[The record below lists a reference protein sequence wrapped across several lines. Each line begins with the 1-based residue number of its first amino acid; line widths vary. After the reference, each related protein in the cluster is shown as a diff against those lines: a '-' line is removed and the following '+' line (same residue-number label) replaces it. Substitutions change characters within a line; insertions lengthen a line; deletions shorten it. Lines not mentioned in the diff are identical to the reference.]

1 MLRLFL
7 ENIEVELNEKI
18 QFALTKQFEDI
29 TSPAD
34 IKNDYSK
41 TVKIPFSAHNNK
53 LFGNLFSTDRLIVD
67 GDNTLMG
74 VYFNPYKK
82 VDFRLQY
89 GDEVLMVGY
98 AKNISVE
105 RVNER
110 EGYYNITL
118 NGELGKVFQEMK
130 KITFDNTTEDK
141 KYLINGGKYI
151 DEVISKDLI
160 YQLWNNEPIYE
171 EGLVE
176 NYIYHMDAETGEV
189 IKKPNL
195 GYRLQDYLGFIPN
208 NSYEENFDYKTY
220 EIKTYGEHGEDKGM
234 TNNIS
239 KTFAETLDDKAK
251 SKLGD
256 ESTYVNA
263 TGIEAETII
272 GEGLLP
278 REIGE
283 YRSYYQLPY
292 IFFNKLFQIFTEKTT
307 EITGYNIELDNS
319 WFNERNPYWCKMV
332 YMLSKFNTKEE
343 LTSETD
349 NISNFTLLSTKL
361 RPGTSDVPI
370 LYYPYTYSPSTLEE
384 QWVEFTGVE
393 YEKLRTQFRN
403 GEIDVITINQDL
415 PIDIMLTNPRN
426 KNKVE
431 VGTTSDK
438 IFMGAGAHIHIQF
451 ALFDENGNR
460 VASYTSYVC
469 GYDYTAEN
477 MGAENSTVY
486 KVDGIAIPS
495 NRVIIQRVGG
505 KMKLNIER
513 SLVGNDFSIK
523 MFAKYVVVPTDGEML
538 SRYIEPIYFLNSLN
552 FNNIVAFDNIKISLP
567 ANTKLIYTTTN
578 TFKRSGF
585 RFTLNDLWNNE
596 FNPFDEI
603 LNYCKQ
609 YRIGV
614 FCDYVN
620 KKLIFKPLSVYF
632 SDYKVLDWTD
642 KVDYSK
648 AYNIQPITF
657 ENKYLLFNY
666 EKYETEL
673 NRQYNEKYGLNF
685 GEYRLTTDYEFNTE
699 EKELFKFSKVTIP
712 STDICLSWKN
722 LYDNLSIIYTLPAE
736 ITAYNKDKEEKN
748 VNVFGSMLFY
758 KGLKEFDVTSD
769 LRSVTI
775 TDDSYLQTLNKTYFY
790 LQGAVED
797 KSIKTTTYPV
807 LDIVYDNYLNTF
819 AIPQENYTYV
829 KNSYDRKNGV
839 YKNFWENYLNE
850 RYNKQ
855 NKIVTCYVRLTPQDF
870 AQFEYNN
877 FVKIGNQLYMVNK
890 IYDYQIDEN
899 ALTKVDLITI
909 QDIKGYTKALTFEI
923 FDLYNSKGQIW
934 DYYRDYITLTKVGQT
949 QTIYATSTEP
959 ITWTDENGALQG
971 LLIYYNNDK
980 SNGINGTTGTIP
992 AGENIPI
999 TFEMLDNED
1008 EFGDIVFRSNEK
1020 EYRVSVALI
1029 RDESFSIYD
1038 SDKSLWTSTD
1048 KIELQNTNPLQKTIY
1063 ITSPNADVQWSVND
1077 NTLQD
1082 LYINGQ
1088 AGSGVIPSGTLVP
1101 VTFVMDKEGDV
1112 GAISSSVRFY
1122 TNKQTTDVNVKI
1134 YYNEI
1139 FKVYHWNG
1147 DLWDEQ
1153 YGYIDLSPDSPKQV
1167 IYLDANSDVEWVY
1180 VDKNGNPSADLQGL
1194 GICPNEDGDWDW
1206 GSYDWSGRGTI
1217 YPPSNYRPIY
1227 FGMDSSLVQGRSE
1240 GRVEFYNG
1248 RHSWYI
1254 DVVLRDNN

>member
-53 LFGNLFSTDRLIVD
+53 LFGNLFSTDRLIVE

-74 VYFNPYKK
+74 VHFNPYKK

-130 KITFDNTTEDK
+130 KITFDNTTDDK
-141 KYLINGGKYI
+141 KYLIDGSKYVKSI
-151 DEVISKDLI
+151 INKDLI
-160 YQLWNNEPIYE
+160 YELWNNEPDLDRLD
-171 EGLVE
+171 LVE
-176 NYIYHMDAETGEV
+176 NTDS
-189 IKKPNL
+189 N
-195 GYRLQDYLGFIPN
+195 YRIQDYIGFIPN
-208 NSYEENFDYKTY
+208 NSYDDDFDYKTFQL
-220 EIKTYGEHGEDKGM
+220 
-234 TNNIS
+234 NNQNAS
-239 KTFAETLDDKAK
+239 KTFAEVLDEKARTVGNQK
-251 SKLGD
+251 DDNNDGTVD
-256 ESTYVNA
+256 NDDDNYQTVV
-263 TGIEAETII
+263 GIAAETVI

-283 YRSYYQLPY
+283 YRSYLQIPY
-292 IFFNKLFQIFTEKTT
+292 IYFNKLFQIFAKKTT
-307 EITGYNIELDNS
+307 EITGYEVVKDAS
-319 WFNERNPYWCKMV
+319 WFNKTNPYWSKLVYILEKFDISQDLTDGEGEVEELNLNSFLLNLNSSGHIQLAPSTYVPSIQSQIATTFSTPVIEEIRTKFKNEEANVITVKQQDLALRLTIRNPYSVTEEYVGTATDKIIYNSDSLFAINFRLIDSNGNVVSECKNALVTEDNPFGAARFEGVNKIIVDNNQFKWIADKTWV
-332 YMLSKFNTKEE
+332 YDFRVDFQFAVDKSKVGDDFYIDCVVYQESNNPYLFYLNSVAQANRIAPQTISFEIIG
-343 LTSETD
+343 D
-349 NISNFTLLSTKL
+349 NENFTYY
-361 RPGTSDVPI
+361 GYGI
-370 LYYPYTYSPSTLEE
+370 LNRSFSP
-384 QWVEFTGVE
+384 F
-393 YEKLRTQFRN
+393 
-403 GEIDVITINQDL
+403 DL
-415 PIDIMLTNPRN
+415 N
-426 KNKVE
+426 E
-431 VGTTSDK
+431 
-438 IFMGAGAHIHIQF
+438 
-451 ALFDENGNR
+451 
-460 VASYTSYVC
+460 
-469 GYDYTAEN
+469 
-477 MGAENSTVY
+477 
-486 KVDGIAIPS
+486 
-495 NRVIIQRVGG
+495 
-505 KMKLNIER
+505 
-513 SLVGNDFSIK
+513 
-523 MFAKYVVVPTDGEML
+523 
-538 SRYIEPIYFLNSLN
+538 
-552 FNNIVAFDNIKISLP
+552 
-567 ANTKLIYTTTN
+567 
-578 TFKRSGF
+578 
-585 RFTLNDLWNNE
+585 LWNNE

-609 YRIGV
+609 FRIGV

-620 KKLIFKPLSVYF
+620 KKLIFKPLSTYF

-657 ENKYLLFNY
+657 ENKYVLFNY

-673 NRQYNEKYGLNF
+673 NKQYNEKYGRNY

-712 STDICLSWKN
+712 STDICLSWTN

-736 ITAYNKDKEEKN
+736 ITAYNKDEDKKN

-758 KGLKEFDVTSD
+758 KGLTDFDSTSAM
-769 LRSVTI
+769 RPVNI
-775 TDDSYLQTLNKTYFY
+775 TDDSDFQMFNQTYFY
-790 LQGAVED
+790 TQNGQD
-797 KSIKTTTYPV
+797 GRNIRTYKYPV
-807 LDIVYDNYLNTF
+807 LDIVYNENLCTF
-819 AIPQENYTYV
+819 AIPSQNYTYLP
-829 KNSYDRKNGV
+829 NSYDNTNGI

-855 NKIVTCYVRLTPQDF
+855 NKIVTCYLRLTPQDF

-877 FVKIGNQLYMVNK
+877 FVKIQNQLYMVNK

-909 QDIKGYTKALTFEI
+909 QDIKGYTKAVTFEM
-923 FDLYNSKGQIW
+923 FEMYNSKGQEW
-934 DYYRDYITLTKVGQT
+934 SYYRDYITLTKVGQT
-949 QTIYATSTEP
+949 QTIYVTSSKP
-959 ITWTDENGALQG
+959 VTWIDESGALQD

-980 SNGINGTTGTIP
+980 SNGVNGTTGTIP
-992 AGENIPI
+992 SGEFIPI

-1008 EFGDIVFRSNEK
+1008 QFGDIIFTSGDK

-1063 ITSPNADVQWSVND
+1063 ITSPNTDVQWSVND

-1088 AGSGVIPSGTLVP
+1088 AGSGVIPSGTLIP

-1139 FKVYHWNG
+1139 FKIYHWNG

-1153 YGYIDLSPDSPKQV
+1153 YGYIDLSPNNPKQV

-1180 VDKNGNPSADLQGL
+1180 VDNNGNPSADLQGL

-1206 GSYDWSGRGTI
+1206 GSYDWSGRGMI

-1227 FGMDSSLVQGRSE
+1227 FGMDSSIVQGRSE

-1248 RHSWYI
+1248 RHSWYV
-1254 DVVLRDNN
+1254 DVVLRDN

>member
-1 MLRLFL
+1 MIRLFL
-7 ENIEVELNEKI
+7 NNKEVELNSSVS
-18 QFALTKQFEDI
+18 FAINKQFEDI

-34 IKNDYSK
+34 IKNDWSK
-41 TVKIPFSAHNNK
+41 TVQIPFSQSNNK
-53 LFGNLFSTDRLIVD
+53 LFGELFNVDRLIVE

-74 VYFNPYKK
+74 IYFDPYKK
-82 VDFRLQY
+82 VDFRLQW
-89 GDEVLMVGY
+89 GDAIIMQGY
-98 AKNISVE
+98 AKNIDVVKSA
-105 RVNER
+105 NG
-110 EGYYNITL
+110 EGHYNITL

-141 KYLINGGKYI
+141 KYLIDGGKYI

-171 EGLVE
+171 EGIVE

-189 IKKPNL
+189 VKRPNL

-256 ESTYVNA
+256 ESTYANA

-415 PIDIMLTNPRN
+415 PIDIILTNPRN

-477 MGAENSTVY
+477 MGAANSTVY

-523 MFAKYVVVPTDGEML
+523 MFAKYVVVPTNGEML

-567 ANTKLIYTTTN
+567 ANAKLIYTTTN

-596 FNPFDEI
+596 FNPFNEI

-620 KKLIFKPLSVYF
+620 KKLIFKPLSTYF

-642 KVDYSK
+642 KLDMSK
-648 AYNIQPITF
+648 EYHIQPITF

-758 KGLKEFDVTSD
+758 KGIKEFDVTSD

-839 YKNFWENYLNE
+839 YKNFWQNYLNE

-855 NKIVTCYVRLTPQDF
+855 NKIVTCYLRLTPQDF

-909 QDIKGYTKALTFEI
+909 QDIKGYTKAVTFEI

-959 ITWTDENGALQG
+959 ITWTDENSALQD

-1088 AGSGVIPSGTLVP
+1088 AGSGIIPSGTLVP
-1101 VTFVMDKEGDV
+1101 VTFEMDKEGDV
-1112 GAISSSVRFY
+1112 GSIISSVRFY
-1122 TNKQTTDVNVKI
+1122 TTQQSTDIPVNI

-1139 FKVYHWNG
+1139 FKLYHWNG

-1153 YGYIDLSPDSPKQV
+1153 DGYIDLSPTDQMQV
-1167 IYLDANSDVEWVY
+1167 LYLDANSDVEWSDV
-1180 VDKNGNPSADLQGL
+1180 NSNLRAL
-1194 GICPNEDGDWDW
+1194 GINAGGDYEDW
-1206 GSYDWSGRGTI
+1206 GEYESGSGII
-1217 YPPSNYRPIY
+1217 YAPSNYKPIY
-1227 FGMDSSLVQGRSE
+1227 FRLDTTLQQGRDE
-1240 GRVEFYNG
+1240 GKIEFYNG
-1248 RHSWYI
+1248 RHSWYV
-1254 DVVLRDNN
+1254 DVVLRDS